1 MPIEPLPTANLQGLR
16 RNSGKKYLT
25 AKPNH
30 ITDASRKL
38 DRKSNSLKDYRNFEH
53 FPRTALKHSLQ
64 MSQSSNSLTDYRKF
78 GTQAILMKIID
89 MGF

>member
-1 MPIEPLPTANLQGLR
+1 MPIEPLPTENLQGLR

-53 FPRTALKHSLQ
+53 FPRTALVYSLRR
-64 MSQSSNSLTDYRKF
+64 LKF
-78 GTQAILMKIID
+78 PKKGLKVPIMRLKVPII
-89 MGF
+89 